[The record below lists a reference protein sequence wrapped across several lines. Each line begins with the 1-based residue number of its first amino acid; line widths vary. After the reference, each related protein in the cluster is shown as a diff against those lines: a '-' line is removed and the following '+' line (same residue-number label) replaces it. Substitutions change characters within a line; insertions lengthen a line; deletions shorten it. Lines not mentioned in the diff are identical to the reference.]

1 MYTQDALPSA
11 FPKLD
16 TDLGMFTCFHNVAV
30 SARTAHP
37 AHEFAEDGR
46 LLLGSVGRVTASG
59 FSIAVQLSS
68 DGQFDGMHSIRR
80 TIRC

>member
-16 TDLGMFTCFHNVAV
+16 TDLACQGMFTCFHNVAV

-37 AHEFAEDGR
+37 THEFAEDGR
-46 LLLGSVGRVTASG
+46 LLLGSVGRVTCSRLLDYR
-59 FSIAVQLSS
+59 AVP
-68 DGQFDGMHSIRR
+68 D
-80 TIRC
+80 